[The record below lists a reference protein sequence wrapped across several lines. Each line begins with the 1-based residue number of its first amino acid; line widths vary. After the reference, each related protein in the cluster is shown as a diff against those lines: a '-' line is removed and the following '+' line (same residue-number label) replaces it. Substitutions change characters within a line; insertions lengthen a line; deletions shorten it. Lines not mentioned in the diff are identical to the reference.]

1 MANPDPETTTVRPA
15 RGRNRLL
22 VLEALRRAGKPLGA
36 YELLRQLRG
45 EGLRSP
51 LQIYR
56 ALDML
61 VGEGSVHK
69 IESVSAYAP
78 CSGSDCGA
86 RTHAVFAICTRCGQ
100 ATESHD
106 PALDGFLESL
116 ARGQG
121 FVTTSA
127 TIELSGLCRS
137 CAHV

>member
-36 YELLRQLRG
+36 YELLRQLRE

-78 CSGSDCGA
+78 YSGSDCGA
-86 RTHAVFAICTRCGQ
+86 RTHAVFAICTRCGK

-116 ARGQG
+116 AREQG

-127 TIELSGLCRS
+127 TIELSGLCQS